1 MGAWKEGEHFTV
13 TDSTLSLT
21 RTPVGLSVCL
31 SDEGRADAQGTRP
44 SGSQS
49 ILATLT
55 GLFLT
60 ASPPSLLSLQD
71 LPSLKKGVGRDE

>member
-1 MGAWKEGEHFTV
+1 MGAWKEGVEILHGHGP
-13 TDSTLSLT
+13 DHQPHPSP
-21 RTPVGLSVCL
+21 RGPVCL
-31 SDEGRADAQGTRP
+31 SDEGHADAQGTRP

-49 ILATLT
+49 ILATLI
-55 GLFLT
+55 GLFVT